1 MSGTLRVEI
10 VGVEALDAT
19 DIALWHAMLA
29 GNPELA
35 SPYFHPD
42 FTRIA
47 ARVSPHAAVAVFRRG
62 NRTIGFFP
70 HQRRGSSIQPLA
82 APMNDYHGVIALPG
96 EAPSLEEVASVMN
109 ATRLNVGAWVG
120 TATAGEPRETLL
132 VTMPEGYADWYAERR
147 QTWGKYYK
155 DKERA
160 RRSLETELGEVR
172 VELGIKDPA
181 MLDHL
186 IDLKRAQYRRTG
198 RHDVFACGWTQQL
211 LRDLMA
217 GASDGFGGS
226 LAAMW
231 AGGKLTAVE
240 YSLHAGGHYHFWFPA
255 YEPRLSR
262 CSPGILLTLDTMRLA
277 SEQGYRVFDFG
288 FGGEGYK
295 KYFCDTS
302 QVVREAFVQ
311 RPGFRAAV
319 TEAVAGVMATADP
332 DRAEKL
338 KISVRRRWSAIE
350 ACETNR
356 IDRVKGALGAVGAAL
371 NKVTCKAPAPI
382 AAALDPQ

>member
-10 VGVEALDAT
+10 VRAETLDAA
-19 DIALWHAMLA
+19 DIALWHAMIA

-35 SPYFHPD
+35 SPYFHPQ

-96 EAPSLEEVASVMN
+96 EAPSLEDVAKVMK

-120 TATAGEPRETLL
+120 DAREGETRETLM
-132 VTMPEGYADWYAERR
+132 VTMPSGFDDWYAERR
-147 QTWGKYYK
+147 KTWSKYFK

-172 VELGIKDPA
+172 VETGLKDPA
-181 MLDHL
+181 LLDHL
-186 IDLKRAQYRRTG
+186 IGLKRAQYKRTG
-198 RHDVFACGWTQQL
+198 RHDVFACGWTRQL
-211 LRDLMA
+211 LHDLMA
-217 GASDGFGGS
+217 GGADGFGGS
-226 LAAMW
+226 MAAMW
-231 AGGKLTAVE
+231 AGGRLTAVE
-240 YSLHAGGHYHFWFPA
+240 YALHGGGHYHFWFPA
-255 YEPRLSR
+255 YEPGLSR
-262 CSPGILLTLDTMRLA
+262 CSPGILLSLETMRLA
-277 SEQGYRVFDFG
+277 SGRGYRVFDFG

-302 QVVREAFVQ
+302 QMVREALIQ
-311 RPGFRAAV
+311 RPGFRASV
-319 TEAVAGVMATADP
+319 TGAVAGVMATAGP
-332 DRAEKL
+332 DRAQKL
-338 KISVRRRWSAIE
+338 KVSVRRRWSAIE
-350 ACETNR
+350 ACEVNR
-356 IDRVKGALGAVGAAL
+356 VDRVKGALVAVGAAL
-371 NKVTCKAPAPI
+371 NKVGSKSSRSTVSA
-382 AAALDPQ
+382 

>member
-10 VGVEALDAT
+10 VRAETLDAA
-19 DIALWHAMLA
+19 DIALWHAMIA

-35 SPYFHPD
+35 SPYFHPQ

-96 EAPSLEEVASVMN
+96 EAPSLEDVAKVMK

-120 TATAGEPRETLL
+120 DAREGETRETLM
-132 VTMPEGYADWYAERR
+132 VTMPSGFDDWYAERR
-147 QTWGKYYK
+147 KTWSKYFK

-172 VELGIKDPA
+172 VETGLRDPA
-181 MLDHL
+181 LLDHL
-186 IDLKRAQYRRTG
+186 IGLKRAQYRRTG
-198 RHDVFACGWTQQL
+198 RHDVFACGWTRQL
-211 LRDLMA
+211 LHDLMA
-217 GASDGFGGS
+217 GGADGFGGS
-226 LAAMW
+226 MAAMW
-231 AGGKLTAVE
+231 AGGRLTAVE
-240 YSLHAGGHYHFWFPA
+240 YALHGGGHYHFWFPA
-255 YEPRLSR
+255 YEPGLSR
-262 CSPGILLTLDTMRLA
+262 CSPGILLSLETMRLA
-277 SEQGYRVFDFG
+277 SGRGYRIFDFG

-302 QVVREAFVQ
+302 QMVREALIQ
-311 RPGFRAAV
+311 RPGFRASV
-319 TEAVAGVMATADP
+319 TGAVAGVMATAGP
-332 DRAEKL
+332 DRAQKL
-338 KISVRRRWSAIE
+338 KVSVRRRWSAIE
-350 ACETNR
+350 ACEVNR
-356 IDRVKGALGAVGAAL
+356 VDRVKGALVAVGAAL
-371 NKVTCKAPAPI
+371 NKVGSKSSRSTVSA
-382 AAALDPQ
+382 

>member
-10 VGVEALDAT
+10 VRAEALDAT
-19 DIALWHAMLA
+19 DIALWHAMVA
-29 GNPELA
+29 GNPDLA

-47 ARVSPHAAVAVFRRG
+47 ARVSPYAAVAVFRRG
-62 NRTIGFFP
+62 NRTIGYFP

-96 EAPSLEEVASVMN
+96 EAPSLEEVATVMK

-120 TATAGEPRETLL
+120 FAATGEPRETVM
-132 VTMPEGYADWYAERR
+132 VTMPDGFEAWYAERR
-147 QTWGKYYK
+147 KSWSKYYK

-172 VELGIKDPA
+172 VELGLRDPA
-181 MLDHL
+181 LLDHL

-198 RHDVFACGWTQQL
+198 RHDVFACGWTRQL
-211 LRDLMA
+211 LHDLMEG
-217 GASDGFGGS
+217 GADNFGGS

-240 YSLHAGGHYHFWFPA
+240 FSLHGGGHYHFWFPA
-255 YEPRLSR
+255 YEPGLSR
-262 CSPGILLTLDTMRLA
+262 CSPGILLSLETMRQA
-277 SEQGYRVFDFG
+277 SDQGYEVFDFG

-302 QVVREAFVQ
+302 QIVQEALIQ
-311 RPGFRAAV
+311 RPGLRASV
-319 TEAVAGVMATADP
+319 TGAVAGVMATAGP

-338 KISVRRRWSAIE
+338 KVSVRRRWSAIE

-371 NKVTCKAPAPI
+371 SKATSKPVPPT
-382 AAALDPQ
+382 AAA

>member
-10 VGVEALDAT
+10 VGAEALEAT
-19 DIALWHAMLA
+19 DIALWHAMIA
-29 GNPELA
+29 ANPDLA
-35 SPYFHPD
+35 SPYFHPE

-96 EAPSLEEVASVMN
+96 EAPSLEEVATVMN

-120 TATAGEPRETLL
+120 TAEAGEPRETVM
-132 VTMPEGYADWYAERR
+132 VTMPDGYEAWYAERR
-147 QTWGKYYK
+147 KTWSKYYK

-172 VELGIKDPA
+172 VELGLRDPA
-181 MLDHL
+181 LLDHL

-198 RHDVFACGWTQQL
+198 RHDVFACGWTRQL
-211 LRDLMA
+211 LHDLME
-217 GASDGFGGS
+217 GESDGFGGS

-240 YSLHAGGHYHFWFPA
+240 YSLHGGAHYHFWFPA
-255 YEPRLSR
+255 YEPGLSR
-262 CSPGILLTLDTMRLA
+262 CSPGILLSLDTMRLA

-302 QVVREAFVQ
+302 QIVREALIQ
-311 RPGFRAAV
+311 RPGFRASV
-319 TEAVAGVMATADP
+319 TGAVAGVMATAGP
-332 DRAEKL
+332 DRAERL
-338 KISVRRRWSAIE
+338 KASVRRRWSAIE

-356 IDRVKGALGAVGAAL
+356 VDRVKGALGAVGAAL
-371 NKVTCKAPAPI
+371 NKVTAKSPRPTAT
-382 AAALDPQ
+382 L